1 MSHLW
6 KKKFVQS
13 AVSRELDAID
23 SNRWNWYL
31 PSGLYPLSQWFP
43 RLHVGITVPN
53 KRNGQIVHGIITVFR
68 CYISLPRLSRE
79 EEMIKIVDIDVE
91 ESGRGV
97 RRQKGS
103 PKIVRYM
110 AAILG

>member
-23 SNRWNWYL
+23 SNRWNWCL

-68 CYISLPRLSRE
+68 CYVSLPRLSRE